1 MSLRQLSNR
10 IELSFW
16 QIIISL
22 LSDSQ
27 KLQQMVRWF
36 YLDCQPY
43 LSTFFQ
49 NFDHRKAIRWG
60 AAGLGLGLIAGF
72 IISIL

>member
-27 KLQQMVRWF
+27 KLQRIVRWF
-36 YLDCQPY
+36 YFDCQPAM
-43 LSTFFQ
+43 SAFIQ
-49 NFDHRKAIRWG
+49 HFDRRQAIRWG
-60 AAGLGLGLIAGF
+60 AAGLGLGLIVGF
-72 IISIL
+72 LISIF